1 MIQDMRDAIGEAMV
15 NAGLDKFYTY
25 LPERPVAPCAILG
38 SDNPFITM
46 DGDYNPEFT
55 VNWRLQIIAGHGTN
69 QKKTENIDEL
79 IVDVLTALWEIEDI
93 SDIEVSAP
101 FEETIN
107 GAASMSATLTFQ
119 YSSQGGLTNG

>member
-1 MIQDMRDAIGEAMV
+1 MIQNMRDAIGEAMV
-15 NAGLDKFYTY
+15 DAGLDKFYTY

-55 VNWRLQIIAGHGTN
+55 VNWRLQVIAGHGTN
-69 QKKTENIDEL
+69 QKKTENIDTL
-79 IVDVLTALWEIEDI
+79 IVDVLTALWDIEDI
-93 SDIEVSAP
+93 SGIEVSAP

-107 GAASMSATLTFQ
+107 GAVSMSATLTFQ
-119 YSSQGGLTNG
+119 FSSQGGLTNG

>member
-1 MIQDMRDAIGEAMV
+1 MIQDMRDAIGTALEE
-15 NAGLDKFYTY
+15 AGLDKFYTY
-25 LPERPVAPCAILG
+25 LPERPIAPCAILG
-38 SDNPFITM
+38 SDNPFITL

-55 VNWRLQIIAGHGTN
+55 VNWRLQVIAGHGTN

-79 IVDVLTALWEIEDI
+79 IIDVLTAMWSIEDI

-107 GAASMSATLTFQ
+107 GAVAMSATLTFQ
-119 YSSQGGLTNG
+119 FSSQGGLTNG

>member
-1 MIQDMRDAIGEAMV
+1 MIQDMRDAIGEAMDA
-15 NAGLDKFYTY
+15 AGLDKFYTY

-38 SDNPFITM
+38 SDNPFITL

-55 VNWRLQIIAGHGTN
+55 VNWRLQVIAGHGTN
-69 QKKTENIDEL
+69 QKKTENIDTL
-79 IVDVLTALWEIEDI
+79 IIDVLTALWEIEDI

-107 GAASMSATLTFQ
+107 GAAAMSATLTFQ
-119 YSSQGGLTNG
+119 FSSQGGLNNG